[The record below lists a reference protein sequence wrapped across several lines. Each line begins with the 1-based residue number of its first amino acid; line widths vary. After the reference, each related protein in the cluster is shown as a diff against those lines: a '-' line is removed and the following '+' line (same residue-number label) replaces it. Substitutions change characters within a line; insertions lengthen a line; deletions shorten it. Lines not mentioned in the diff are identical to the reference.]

1 MPRANLDKRK
11 ILEAAGALA
20 NEISIRKL
28 NLKQLAQKLNIQP
41 PSLYNHVQS
50 LDHLR
55 YDLMVYGWEEAG
67 KRIADAL
74 IGISGDEAIRRAC
87 HVFYYY
93 AEENPGIFEA
103 MAYYNW
109 GEDRPRDG
117 VPDRLTDILYK
128 LCRSRD
134 IPEEEAVHVLRLFR
148 SYLEGFALLAH
159 HGAFPQGE
167 ARESFRYGV
176 EFLIAGIRRLEAGQP
191 A

>member
-28 NLKQLAQKLNIQP
+28 NLKQLAQKLDIQP

-55 YDLMVYGWEEAG
+55 LDLMAYGWEQVGE
-67 KRIADAL
+67 RIAEAL

-87 HVFYYY
+87 EVFYEY

-103 MAYYNW
+103 MAYYN
-109 GEDRPRDG
+109 RDG
-117 VPDRLTDILYK
+117 KKPDGTPDRLTDILYR
-128 LCRSRD
+128 LCRARNISEKD
-134 IPEEEAVHVLRLFR
+134 AVHVLRLFR
-148 SYLEGFALLAH
+148 SYIEGFALLAH
-159 HGAFPQGE
+159 HGAFPRDDS
-167 ARESFRYGV
+167 ARESFNYGV
-176 EFLIAGIRRLEAGQP
+176 DFLIAGIHQMEEKA
-191 A
+191 

>member
-20 NEISIRKL
+20 NEISIKKL

-55 YDLMVYGWEEAG
+55 FDLMVYGWEQAG
-67 KRIADAL
+67 ERIAEAL

-87 HVFYYY
+87 EVFYDY

-103 MAYYNW
+103 MAYYN
-109 GEDRPRDG
+109 RDADKLKG
-117 VPDRLTDILYK
+117 GAPDRLTDILFK
-128 LCRSRD
+128 LCRARNIAKQD
-134 IPEEEAVHVLRLFR
+134 AVHILRIFR
-148 SYLEGFALLAH
+148 SYIEGFALLAH
-159 HGAFPQGE
+159 HGAFPQDGS
-167 ARESFRYGV
+167 ARESFNYGV
-176 EFLIAGIRRLEAGQP
+176 DFLIAGLHQLEEKA
-191 A
+191 